1 MKEEGSDKLS
11 VGVYVIQKGL
21 LSYVNIALTKILGYQ
36 NPEQLMG
43 KSIWDIIH
51 PDDRSLVKLQ
61 IPEEESRSI
70 SQRNG
75 IDNETFPLS
84 RYIIRVFKNDKTI
97 LWVHMG
103 GSITTYQGRVANKGY
118 IIDMTPFKKAEKYLK
133 YHLMNSKSIIEQIED
148 GVSEVDLHGN
158 GTFGNLANRRMLGID
173 DEDLESLGR
182 NYRTYM
188 DEENARKVFQ
198 AYRKVY
204 TTGISGKNIVY
215 EIVRKNGSRRTVEA
229 SVSLIRDEEGKVT
242 GFRAVNR
249 DITERQKAEKEL
261 AEHRVQLEAI
271 FRSVKDAIITL
282 DSEQKVILANQEI
295 ENSCG
300 VAVKEIIGKPF
311 PQVLSTC
318 NKSCYEVIRQTLEKR
333 ETIKEYKIECGHSQR
348 NQQLVS
354 LTSSPLIDQEGR
366 FTGALLV
373 IRDITL
379 LRDLERELRER
390 HRFQNLIGK
399 NKKMQDIY
407 HLLEDLSNLE
417 TTVLITGESGTGK
430 ELVAKALHYSGQRA
444 FSPFIT
450 VNCSALTESLLESE
464 LFGHVKGAF
473 TGAIHDKQGRFQAA
487 DQGTILLDEIGD
499 ISPLIQL
506 KLLRVLQ
513 EKVFE
518 RVGESTSLKVN
529 VRIIT
534 STNKDLREKVRKG
547 EFREDLYYRLKVVE
561 VSIPPLRDRLEDIP
575 LLTNHFFD
583 IFNKLFQK
591 KIDGLSNEVLN
602 KFMSYSW
609 PGNVRELEHVIEHAF
624 VLCHGRVITLE
635 HIPSEVRDYGN
646 SDKIMPQKNYVK
658 NKVTVEELQRAL
670 NETGGNKAKAARLL
684 GISRPTLYRKS
695 K

>member
-118 IIDMTPFKKAEKYLK
+118 IIDMIPFKKAEKYLK

-229 SVSLIRDEEGKVT
+229 SVSLIRDEE
-242 GFRAVNR
+242 
-249 DITERQKAEKEL
+249 
-261 AEHRVQLEAI
+261 
-271 FRSVKDAIITL
+271 
-282 DSEQKVILANQEI
+282 
-295 ENSCG
+295 
-300 VAVKEIIGKPF
+300 
-311 PQVLSTC
+311 
-318 NKSCYEVIRQTLEKR
+318 
-333 ETIKEYKIECGHSQR
+333 
-348 NQQLVS
+348 
-354 LTSSPLIDQEGR
+354 
-366 FTGALLV
+366 
-373 IRDITL
+373 
-379 LRDLERELRER
+379 
-390 HRFQNLIGK
+390 
-399 NKKMQDIY
+399 
-407 HLLEDLSNLE
+407 
-417 TTVLITGESGTGK
+417 
-430 ELVAKALHYSGQRA
+430 
-444 FSPFIT
+444 
-450 VNCSALTESLLESE
+450 
-464 LFGHVKGAF
+464 
-473 TGAIHDKQGRFQAA
+473 
-487 DQGTILLDEIGD
+487 
-499 ISPLIQL
+499 
-506 KLLRVLQ
+506 
-513 EKVFE
+513 
-518 RVGESTSLKVN
+518 
-529 VRIIT
+529 
-534 STNKDLREKVRKG
+534 
-547 EFREDLYYRLKVVE
+547 
-561 VSIPPLRDRLEDIP
+561 
-575 LLTNHFFD
+575 
-583 IFNKLFQK
+583 
-591 KIDGLSNEVLN
+591 
-602 KFMSYSW
+602 
-609 PGNVRELEHVIEHAF
+609 
-624 VLCHGRVITLE
+624 
-635 HIPSEVRDYGN
+635 
-646 SDKIMPQKNYVK
+646 
-658 NKVTVEELQRAL
+658 
-670 NETGGNKAKAARLL
+670 
-684 GISRPTLYRKS
+684 
-695 K
+695 

>member
-1 MKEEGSDKLS
+1 MMKEAEYEKLQ

-21 LSYVNIALTKILGYQ
+21 FSYANTSLSRLLGYET
-36 NPEQLMG
+36 PEQLIG

-51 PDDRSLVKLQ
+51 PDDRKLVKLE
-61 IPEEESRSI
+61 IREEETDPVSDR
-70 SQRNG
+70 R
-75 IDNETFPLS
+75 
-84 RYIIRVFKNDKTI
+84 IIRVFKNDETI
-97 LWVHMG
+97 LWVHLG
-103 GSITTYQGRVANKGY
+103 GGATICQDRPANKGY
-118 IIDMTPFKKAEKYLK
+118 MIDITPFIKAEKYLK
-133 YHLMNSKSIIEQIED
+133 YHLQNSTSIIEQIED
-148 GVSEVDLHGN
+148 GVSEVDLQGN

-173 DEDLESLGR
+173 EESVESLGR
-182 NYRTYM
+182 NYRSYM
-188 DEENARKVFQ
+188 DEENAKTVFQ
-198 AYRKVY
+198 AFNEVYR
-204 TTGISGKNIVY
+204 TGIPGKNIVY
-215 EIVRKNGSRRTVEA
+215 EILRKDGTRRTVEA
-229 SVSLIRDEEGKVT
+229 TVSLIRDEEGNVT

-271 FRSVKDAIITL
+271 FRSVKEAIITL

-300 VAVKEIIGKPF
+300 IAVKEVTGKIF
-311 PQVLSTC
+311 PQSLNKC
-318 NKSCYEVIRQTLEKR
+318 NQSCSEVIRQTLEKK
-333 ETIKEYKIECGHSQR
+333 ETVKEYRIECGHSQH
-348 NQQLVS
+348 NQQIVS
-354 LTSSPLIDQEGR
+354 LTSSPLMDQEGR

-390 HRFQNLIGK
+390 HWFQNMIGK
-399 NKKMQDIY
+399 SKRMQDIY
-407 HLLEDLSNLE
+407 RLLEDLSNLE

-444 FSPFIT
+444 FNPFIT

-473 TGAIHDKQGRFQAA
+473 TGAISDKQGRFQAA

-518 RVGESTSLKVN
+518 RVGESTPQKVD
-529 VRIIT
+529 VRIIAC
-534 STNKDLREKVRKG
+534 TNKDLKEKVRKG

-561 VSIPPLRDRLEDIP
+561 VSIPPLRDRLEDLP
-575 LLTNHFFD
+575 LLIDHFCD
-583 IFNKLFQK
+583 MFNKRFK
-591 KIDGLSNEVLN
+591 KEIDGLSNEVLN
-602 KFMSYSW
+602 TFMSYSW

-635 HIPSEVRDYGN
+635 HIPPEV
-646 SDKIMPQKNYVK
+646 SDCRSSAKLVRQKNYMK
-658 NKVTVEELQRAL
+658 EKVGAQEILGAL